1 MRSLTNFPCPE
12 QYVSRFP
19 LVCIIAFALAA
30 PPAAAAQDLLDLKS
44 ATHLRSEY
52 LIDMT
57 SVHDNILALAHAIPA
72 DKYGWRPAPGV
83 RSIAEALMHVAG
95 EWYVIGPLSVG
106 VRPPAGFA
114 VPKDGMA
121 KLEKITAKA
130 EVLAEL
136 DKAWAHSR
144 ATIEGADSAMLLG
157 RYEPARMS
165 LARAALRVSGDLH
178 EHLGQLIAYARSV
191 GVTPPW
197 SK

>member
-1 MRSLTNFPCPE
+1 MP
-12 QYVSRFP
+12 RFP
-19 LVCIIAFALAA
+19 LVLL
-30 PPAAAAQDLLDLKS
+30 AAAALALPRAASAQDVLDLKS

-57 SVHDNILALAHAIPA
+57 SVHDNIVALAQAIPA

-83 RSIAEALMHVAG
+83 RSIAEVLMHVAG

-106 VRPPAGFA
+106 VRPPADFA

-130 EVLAEL
+130 DVIAEL
-136 DKAWAHSR
+136 DKAWAHAR
-144 ATIEGADSAMLLG
+144 VTIAGADPAMLTG
-157 RYEPARMS
+157 RYEPAKMS
-165 LARAALRVSGDLH
+165 LARASLRVAGDLH

>member
-1 MRSLTNFPCPE
+1 MTRLT
-12 QYVSRFP
+12 
-19 LVCIIAFALAA
+19 LVCLIAAALAA
-30 PPAAAAQDLLDLKS
+30 PRDVAAQEVLDLKS

-52 LIDMT
+52 LTDLT
-57 SVHDNILALAHAIPA
+57 SVHDNILALARAIPA
-72 DKYGWRPAPGV
+72 DKYAWRPAPGV
-83 RSIAEALMHVAG
+83 RSIAEVLMHVAG
-95 EWYVIGPLSVG
+95 EWYVIGPISVG
-106 VRPPAGFA
+106 AKPPAEFA

-121 KLEKITAKA
+121 KLEKTTAKA
-130 EVLAEL
+130 DVLAEL
-136 DKAWAHSR
+136 EKSWAFAR
-144 ATIEGADSAMLLG
+144 RTIEAADAATLLG